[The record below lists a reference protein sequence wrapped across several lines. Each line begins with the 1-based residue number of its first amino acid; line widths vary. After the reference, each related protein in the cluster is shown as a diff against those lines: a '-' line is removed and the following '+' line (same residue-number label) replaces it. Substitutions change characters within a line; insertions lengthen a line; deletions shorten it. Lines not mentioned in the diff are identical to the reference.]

1 MGYVHRH
8 GRAYDTLPFVPARAR
23 HSQWRT
29 KAGGRR
35 TQSQYRARIAVTSAP
50 EGTLPRVCTAA
61 LCRFLVGAFTMHRV
75 AVKKNPQKK
84 MAGITTGIG
93 WPVTRRLQQQQEMS
107 TWWWWWT
114 CLSWGPLFWT
124 AVNFWHGDTVL
135 QMIERC
141 CEHKHSKYRQPS
153 PRRARMLQS
162 NTVSTNEIE
171 IQRSETLNPAVSIPW
186 SKSVLARLNKGSVPL
201 QDSVP

>member
-1 MGYVHRH
+1 MCTGMGVHTIPCHLFRP
-8 GRAYDTLPFVPARAR
+8 GRVTLSGEPKPVDGARSRSIVRASPSRAR
-23 HSQWRT
+23 PREHSRVFALLPC
-29 KAGGRR
+29 AGFLLVPLRCIGLLSRR
-35 TQSQYRARIAVTSAP
+35 TR
-50 EGTLPRVCTAA
+50 
-61 LCRFLVGAFTMHRV
+61 
-75 AVKKNPQKK
+75 KKK

>member
-84 MAGITTGIG
+84 NGRNHHRDRMACDAPSAAAAGNVDMVVVVDLSELGSPCFGRLLIFGTG
-93 WPVTRRLQQQQEMS
+93 TQ
-107 TWWWWWT
+107 
-114 CLSWGPLFWT
+114 
-124 AVNFWHGDTVL
+124 
-135 QMIERC
+135 C
-141 CEHKHSKYRQPS
+141 CR
-153 PRRARMLQS
+153 
-162 NTVSTNEIE
+162 
-171 IQRSETLNPAVSIPW
+171 
-186 SKSVLARLNKGSVPL
+186 
-201 QDSVP
+201 